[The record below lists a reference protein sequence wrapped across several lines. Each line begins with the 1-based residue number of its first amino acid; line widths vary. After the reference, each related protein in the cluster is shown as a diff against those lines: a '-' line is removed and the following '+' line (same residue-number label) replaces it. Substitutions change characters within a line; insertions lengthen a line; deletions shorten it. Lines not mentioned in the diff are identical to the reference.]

1 MTEHVLNPDLRAAA
15 PEALIRRGCVTVIE
29 LDAIKASAGA
39 RWEKMRETIY
49 ARLEAIL
56 RQKLGATDFFA
67 QMNDCSYLVTMPS
80 CEPED
85 AHICC
90 LRIAYELHS
99 SLLGDCRLS
108 DLRIS
113 RLVQGEGDTVVV
125 ESIEEPAISHL
136 VQRAGLHEHLLP
148 PLQGENK
155 AAIPMQPR
163 APAPPPQK
171 FTHRF
176 ASFWDVRL
184 EAVATWRCLTKPADS
199 LTATPEE
206 HLRDRLAQALSAI
219 GRSMSILSQRLRQRD
234 KFLLSIPICH
244 DLLSSPIARMELAYT
259 CRNLPGDVRPYV
271 LFEITG
277 LPPGVPHSRM
287 NDLITVLR
295 PFAKA
300 VLVHVPLHTPSF
312 AAYQGLGVHAVGID
326 LASTSPGEAI
336 NEIARITAGARVLH
350 SMTFLTD
357 VANVD
362 VLRTACNAGINLV
375 SGPVIGGTVPEPLP
389 MQRLF
394 AREIFQRAGASAKKA
409 GAA

>member
-1 MTEHVLNPDLRAAA
+1 MTDLVLNPDLRAAA

-67 QMNDCSYLVTMPS
+67 QMTEASYLVTMPS

-99 SLLGDCRLS
+99 SLLGECRLS

-113 RLVQGEGDTVVV
+113 RLVQGDGDGVLV
-125 ESIEEPAISHL
+125 ESIEEPAISRLMH
-136 VQRAGLHEHLLP
+136 RAGLHEHLLP
-148 PLQGENK
+148 PLHDGNK
-155 AAIPMQPR
+155 TVIPLQPS
-163 APAPPPQK
+163 APPPPPAK
-171 FTHRF
+171 FAHRF
-176 ASFWDVRL
+176 APFWDVRL

-199 LTATPEE
+199 LASTPEE
-206 HLRDRLAQALSAI
+206 HVRDRLAQALSAI

-244 DLLSSPIARMELAYT
+244 ELLSSPIARMELAYT

-300 VLVHVPLHTPSF
+300 VLVHVPLHTLSF

-326 LASTSPGEAI
+326 LASTSSADAV
-336 NEIARITAGARVLH
+336 NEIARISAGARVLH

-357 VANVD
+357 VANVE
-362 VLRTACNAGINLV
+362 VLRTACHAGINLV

-394 AREIFQRAGASAKKA
+394 AREILQRAAGYAKA
-409 GAA
+409 